1 MTQRAPT
8 TTRPPRSADPSLKE
22 AAELLASLGRRREA
36 IALVES
42 VFRERRDA
50 DTALLLTLLL
60 LGSGS
65 DDDSR
70 LAHAYLRRLQ
80 WQPRS
85 LESAPSSFASLD
97 RRG

>member
-1 MTQRAPT
+1 MQKYERAT
-8 TTRPPRSADPSLKE
+8 ERPRDASDPALRE
-22 AAELLASLGRRREA
+22 AAESLAAQGRRREA
-36 IALVES
+36 IALVEL

-65 DDDSR
+65 ADDAR
-70 LAHAYLRRLQ
+70 LGHAYLRRLQ

-85 LESAPSSFASLD
+85 LESVAGSTSWID
-97 RRG
+97 HRD